1 MKNMKVALE
10 GGRYSIHIGGGA
22 YAILGDDI
30 RERGC
35 SYYVVSDS
43 MAWEL
48 YGERLLDVLPVEP
61 VGISLVKGEKDKN
74 MSKVERIIE
83 DCAASGLSRSDCI
96 VSFGGGVCGDIAG
109 FCAAIY
115 MRGVAYYQVPTTLLS
130 QVDSSIGGKTAVD
143 LLAGKNL
150 AGCLKQPAGV
160 YIDPAVLDTLPSKEL
175 RQGKAEMIKSALIYD
190 EALCGSFEKGIQVN
204 STNIKKVIE
213 IKLGFVKSDEYDKG
227 ERMILN
233 FGHTIGHALEKK
245 IGYGE
250 IAHGDAVAVGMATIT
265 KISEKAGLTEKG
277 TAEYV
282 EKILKATGL
291 PTEPGIKVKD
301 LKKEISTDKKNIGD
315 KLNLVLLERP
325 GAAFIHPVTIGGF
338 MEMAGGF

>member
-1 MKNMKVALE
+1 MKNIKVTLE
-10 GGRYSIHIGGGA
+10 GGKYSIHVGGGA

-30 RERGC
+30 RARGC
-35 SYYVVSDS
+35 SYYIVSDS

-48 YGERLLDVLPVEP
+48 YGERLLDVLPDEP
-61 VGISLVKGEKDKN
+61 VGISLVRGEKDKN
-74 MSKVERIIE
+74 LGKVARIVE

-96 VSFGGGVCGDIAG
+96 ISFGGGVCGDIAG

-115 MRGVAYYQVPTTLLS
+115 MRGVDYYQVPTTLLA

-143 LLAGKNL
+143 LTAGKNL
-150 AGCLKQPAGV
+150 AGCIKQPVGV
-160 YIDPAVLDTLPSKEL
+160 YIDPAVLDTLPSKEM

-190 EALCGSFEKGIQVN
+190 QSLCGSFEDGIQVN
-204 STNIKKVIE
+204 SSNIKKVIE

-250 IAHGDAVAVGMATIT
+250 IAHGDAVAVGMLAMTR
-265 KISEKAGLTEKG
+265 ISEKAGLTEKG
-277 TAEYV
+277 TADYV
-282 EKILKATGL
+282 KKLLLANGL
-291 PTEPGIKVKD
+291 PLEAGTKVRD
-301 LKKEISTDKKNIGD
+301 LKNEISTDKKNMGD
-315 KLNLVLLERP
+315 KLNLVLLEKP
-325 GAAFIHPVTIGGF
+325 GAAFIHPVTIDVF
-338 MEMAGGF
+338 MDMAGDF